1 MRLHDSHS
9 ADGRSGLYIR
19 RMSQALSIA
28 DEYFRLAK
36 ANDHLTGMWKGDV
49 EYLESWQ
56 DLSEEGLAAYRSALT
71 DIAERADAAR
81 EGADAADSITLSTVA
96 WHARNAAYD
105 TEALGTLAV
114 HNPVVGV
121 YSLLAAF
128 LPRYSLVTRDHGR
141 RYLEKLSGLPVMI
154 DQMIDGLTVG
164 RETGWLPND
173 LHIQMMIDVL
183 DRVLATEPADDPLA
197 GQPAPKE
204 WSESG
209 WDDLVVAAI
218 RDHVKPAL
226 RRYRAALETVALA
239 FSRSVDTPGLCH
251 LDGGV
256 ELYRRLIT
264 GFTTTNITPEEVHE
278 RGIEQVARLDEEY
291 RELGGAAFG
300 LTELSEIYS
309 RLRDDESLHYHD
321 VDTLIA
327 DATEMFHRAQ
337 AEAPKWF
344 RRVPEADC
352 EIRPITAGAMAFYS
366 EPNPQTGKRAAFY
379 FNVEDPSLWGPQLA
393 STTFHEGIPGHHF
406 DLARSVENPDLHDVH
421 REFYIAAFN
430 EGWALYSERLSDEM
444 GLFRN
449 DIERLGM
456 LAADSLRACRLV
468 VDTGMHLH
476 GWSRDRAIT
485 YMLEN
490 SPLPKGE
497 IEAEIDRYIGNPGQ
511 AVAYMIGRLEIQ
523 EARRDAEERLGER
536 FEIADFH
543 EAVLAHGTVP
553 LEMMRASVE
562 AWVASVE

>member
-1 MRLHDSHS
+1 
-9 ADGRSGLYIR
+9 
-19 RMSQALSIA
+19 MSQALQIA
-28 DEYFRLAK
+28 DEYYQLIK
-36 ANDHLTGMWKGDV
+36 ANDHLTGLWKGDV
-49 EYLESWQ
+49 DYLESWF
-56 DLSEEGLAAYRSALT
+56 DLSEEGLAAFRTALT
-71 DIAERADAAR
+71 DIAERADAASS
-81 EGADAADSITLSTVA
+81 GADQATATTLSTVT
-96 WHARNAAYD
+96 WHARNATYD
-105 TEALGTLAV
+105 TEALVTVAV
-114 HNPVVGV
+114 HNPVVGI

-128 LPRYSLVTRDHGR
+128 LPRYTLVTLDHGR
-141 RYLEKLSGLPVMI
+141 RYLAKLAGLPVMI
-154 DQMIDGLTVG
+154 DQMIDGLSIG

-183 DRVLATEPADDPLA
+183 DRVLATDPANDPLV
-197 GQPAPKE
+197 GQAAPKE
-204 WSESG
+204 WTESG
-209 WDDLVVAAI
+209 WDELVVAAI

-226 RRYRAALETVALA
+226 RRYREALA
-239 FSRSVDTPGLCH
+239 DALSFAPSVDKPGLCH

-256 ELYRRLIT
+256 ELYRKLIA
-264 GFTTTNITPEEVHE
+264 GYTTTNLSPEQIHE
-278 RGIEQVARLDEEY
+278 RGLEQVARLDEEY

-300 LTELSEIYS
+300 LSEVSEIYS

-344 RRVPEADC
+344 RRVPESDC
-352 EIRPITAGAMAFYS
+352 EIRPTTAGALAYYS
-366 EPNPQTGKRAAFY
+366 DPNPETGKPAAFY
-379 FNVEDPSLWGPQLA
+379 FNVADPSLWGPQLA

-406 DLARSVENPDLHDVH
+406 DLARSVENPDLHKVH
-421 REFYIAAFN
+421 QEFYIAAFN

-523 EARRDAEERLGER
+523 EARRDAEERLGDR

-553 LEMMRASVE
+553 LEAMRASVE

>member
-1 MRLHDSHS
+1 
-9 ADGRSGLYIR
+9 
-19 RMSQALSIA
+19 MSQSLQIA
-28 DEYFRLAK
+28 DEYYQLIK
-36 ANDHLTGMWKGDV
+36 ANDHLTGLWKGDV
-49 EYLESWQ
+49 DYLESWF
-56 DLSEEGLAAYRSALT
+56 DLSEEGLAAYRTALT
-71 DIAERADAAR
+71 DIAERADAASS
-81 EGADAADSITLSTVA
+81 GADQATANTLSTVT
-96 WHARNAAYD
+96 WHARNAAYN
-105 TEALGTLAV
+105 TEAAATIAA

-128 LPRYSLVTRDHGR
+128 LPRYTLVTPDHGR
-141 RYLEKLSGLPVMI
+141 RYLAKLAGLPVMI
-154 DQMIDGLTVG
+154 DQMIDGLAAG
-164 RETGWLPND
+164 RESGWLPND
-173 LHIQMMIDVL
+173 LHLQMMIGVL
-183 DRVLATEPADDPLA
+183 DRVLATEPADDPLV
-197 GQPAPKE
+197 GQVAPRE
-204 WSESG
+204 WSEPG
-209 WDDLVVAAI
+209 WDELVVDAV

-226 RRYRAALETVALA
+226 RRYREALA
-239 FSRSVDTPGLCH
+239 DTLPFAPSVDKPGLCH

-256 ELYRRLIT
+256 ELYRKLIT
-264 GFTTTNITPEEVHE
+264 GYTTTNLSPEEVHQ
-278 RGIEQVARLDEEY
+278 RGLEQVARLDEEY
-291 RELGGAAFG
+291 RELGGKAFG
-300 LTELSEIYS
+300 LTDLSEIYR

-327 DATEMFHRAQ
+327 DATEMFHRAR

-344 RRVPEADC
+344 RRVPESDC
-352 EIRPITAGAMAFYS
+352 EIRPTTAGALAYYS
-366 EPNPQTGKRAAFY
+366 EPNPETGKPAAFY
-379 FNVEDPSLWGPQLA
+379 FNVEDPSMWGPQLA

-406 DLARSVENPDLHDVH
+406 DLARSVENPDLHAVH

-476 GWSRDRAIT
+476 GWSRDQAVN

-497 IEAEIDRYIGNPGQ
+497 IEAEIDRYVGNPGQ

-523 EARRDAEERLGER
+523 DARRDAEDRLGDR

-553 LEMMRASVE
+553 LEAMRSSVE
-562 AWVASVE
+562 AWVASLE